1 MSSQQVGA
9 GERRSNSIGFNI
21 MHIMLKYNER
31 STKMHRWGVAEGWA
45 WQRGGSGRGARARDL
60 PFVAEISA
68 VSEYYAE
75 IRRKHKRNV
84 TLL

>member
-1 MSSQQVGA
+1 MSGQVKDAQIQLVLILCTSCSNTMSVQQ
-9 GERRSNSIGFNI
+9 
-21 MHIMLKYNER
+21 KY
-31 STKMHRWGVAEGWA
+31 TDGA
-45 WQRGGSGRGARARDL
+45 WQWGGSGGGARARDL

>member
-1 MSSQQVGA
+1 
-9 GERRSNSIGFNI
+9 

-31 STKMHRWGVAEGWA
+31 STKIHRWGVAVGWE
-45 WQRGGSGRGARARDL
+45 WRGGARARDL

>member
-1 MSSQQVGA
+1 MSSQNVRA

-31 STKMHRWGVAEGWA
+31 FNKNAPTE
-45 WQRGGSGRGARARDL
+45 RGRGKEEGARARDL